1 MLAANREYIYLLRQ
15 EIQRV
20 EKENP
25 GAELSVD
32 KLRIMDSFLREASR
46 LNPLD
51 GRKCQYCSKLPWLN
65 PPLGGKNFRPM
76 GHERPLLT
84 QNQVQLPEH
93 G

>member
-51 GRKCQYCSKLPWLN
+51 GRKCHCCSILPCPLPFLGKKLQTSGL
-65 PPLGGKNFRPM
+65 
-76 GHERPLLT
+76 
-84 QNQVQLPEH
+84 
-93 G
+93 